1 MKSNTRTEEEKMTT
15 YILRKYAVCAGVVVL
30 MFSFC
35 GECLA
40 ERREPIVRS
49 DAEYPA
55 TPEKVVEEYVRKD
68 AEGARL
74 SGVKFREIRDLFMWE
89 EAGFDVA
96 TIITGYNVKI
106 LDVGPEIASISV
118 TYQELGEF
126 SPFKFRPDKKDVTEV
141 FLLKKVG
148 SRWRITAP
156 EIFPHVSLDGMISM
170 FKRYVEID
178 PRDNDFVRMLKELE
192 NLKEREGTYAD

>member
-1 MKSNTRTEEEKMTT
+1 MIIRVLKKHA
-15 YILRKYAVCAGVVVL
+15 IPVIVVFL

-40 ERREPIVRS
+40 VRREPIVRS

-74 SGVKFREIRDLFMWE
+74 CSVKFREIRDLFMWE

-96 TIITGYNVKI
+96 IIITRYDIKTLSVEP
-106 LDVGPEIASISV
+106 DTARIAVS
-118 TYQELGEF
+118 YYELGEF
-126 SPFKFRPDKKDVTEV
+126 SSPDQWRPNRTKSTETFILKKDGT
-141 FLLKKVG
+141 
-148 SRWRITAP
+148 RWRIAEP
-156 EIFPHVSLDGMISM
+156 EIFPRVLLDTMIENLE
-170 FKRYVEID
+170 RDHEGD
-178 PRDNDFVRMLKELE
+178 PRDESTLNILDQLKKV
-192 NLKEREGTYAD
+192 KEEESRYAD

>member
-1 MKSNTRTEEEKMTT
+1 MTT
-15 YILRKYAVCAGVVVL
+15 HILRKHTVSAVAVFL

-40 ERREPIVRS
+40 GHREFIVRS

-74 SGVKFREIRDLFMWE
+74 SGVKFSEIRDLFMWE

-96 TIITGYNVKI
+96 IIISGYNI
-106 LDVGPEIASISV
+106 ETLGIEPDTAHISV
-118 TYQELGEF
+118 SYYELGEF
-126 SPFKFRPDKKDVTEV
+126 SSPDKWKPNRTKSTEI
-141 FLLKKVG
+141 FILKKDG
-148 SRWRITAP
+148 NRWRIAEP
-156 EIFPHVSLDGMISM
+156 EIFPHVSLDTMIENLE
-170 FKRYVEID
+170 RDLEGD
-178 PRDNDFVRMLKELE
+178 PRDESTFNILNRLKKV
-192 NLKEREGTYAD
+192 KEEEIEYAD

>member
-1 MKSNTRTEEEKMTT
+1 MTT
-15 YILRKYAVCAGVVVL
+15 HILRKYTVSAVAVFL

-40 ERREPIVRS
+40 GRREFIVRS

-106 LDVGPEIASISV
+106 LDVGPEIARISV

-148 SRWRITAP
+148 SRWHITAP
-156 EIFPHVSLDGMISM
+156 EIFPHISLDAMISM

-192 NLKEREGTYAD
+192 NLKEREGTFAD

>member
-1 MKSNTRTEEEKMTT
+1 MTLH
-15 YILRKYAVCAGVVVL
+15 ILKKYTIPAIAVFWV
-30 MFSFC
+30 FSFC
-35 GECLA
+35 GESLA
-40 ERREPIVRS
+40 AHREPIVRS

-68 AEGARL
+68 ADGARL

-106 LDVGPEIASISV
+106 LDVGPEIARISV

-148 SRWRITAP
+148 SRWHITAP
-156 EIFPHVSLDGMISM
+156 EIFPHVSLDAMISM

-192 NLKEREGTYAD
+192 NVKEREDTFAD